1 MTVAGRNGHVS
12 ARPVEVLMTFSFG
25 IEEEYFLVDRETMTV
40 ARRMPDGFFA
50 AAKAALGERVTGE
63 FLQSQ
68 IEIVTAPQTD
78 MAASREELRRL
89 RRTLGEVAHAHGL
102 AILAAGTHPTAVWER
117 SRQSEGERYDTVMDD
132 LQMIGRRNMLC
143 GMHVH
148 VALPD
153 PDQRVDVMMRMLPHL
168 PLFIALST
176 SSPFWRSQAT
186 GLKGYRLAAYD
197 ELPRT
202 GLPELFRTKAAFD
215 AYIDALVQAGVMPDA
230 SYIWWAIRPSLK
242 HPTLELRA
250 PDVCTRV
257 DDAIAI
263 AALYRAVT
271 RRLALNPSQN
281 ADMDAISRAIVV
293 ENKWR
298 AQRYGVRGTF
308 ARLERDGPI
317 AVAEML
323 EHVIAEVTPDA
334 DALDCLDAVLHC
346 RRIVEQGTSADRQL
360 AIYDQFADKPD
371 HALRQVA
378 AWLAETTVR

>member
-1 MTVAGRNGHVS
+1 MS
-12 ARPVEVLMTFSFG
+12 FSFG
-25 IEEEYFLVDRETMTV
+25 IEEEYFLVDSRTMAV
-40 ARRMPDGFFA
+40 ARKMPDGFLA
-50 AAKAALGERVTGE
+50 AAKAALGDRVTGE

-78 MAASREELRRL
+78 IGAAHADLRGLRHRL
-89 RRTLGEVAHAHGL
+89 GAVAHAHGH
-102 AILAAGTHPTAVWER
+102 AIMAAGTHPTAIWER
-117 SRQSEGERYDTVMDD
+117 SRQSAGERYDSVMDD

-148 VALPD
+148 VELPD
-153 PDQRVDVMMRMLPHL
+153 PDQRVDVMTRMLPHM

-176 SSPFWRSQAT
+176 SSPFWRSQPT
-186 GLKGYRLAAYD
+186 GLLGYRLAAYD

-202 GLPELFRTKAAFD
+202 GLPELLKTKQDFD
-215 AYIDALVQAGVMPDA
+215 AYIDALVQASVMPDA
-230 SYIWWAIRPSLK
+230 SYIWWAVRPSLK

-250 PDVCTRV
+250 PDVCTNV

-263 AALYRAVT
+263 TALYRAVT
-271 RRLALNPSQN
+271 RRLTLNPSQN
-281 ADMDAISRAIVV
+281 ADMNAITRAIVV

-317 AVAEML
+317 TVAEML

-334 DALDCLDAVLHC
+334 EALGCLDAMLHC
-346 RRIVEQGTSADRQL
+346 RTIVAQGTSADRQI
-360 AIYDQFADKPD
+360 AIFEQHADNSEEG
-371 HALRQVA
+371 LRKVSE
-378 AWLAETTVR
+378 WLTETTVA

>member
-1 MTVAGRNGHVS
+1 MS
-12 ARPVEVLMTFSFG
+12 FSFG
-25 IEEEYFLVDRETMTV
+25 IEEEYFLVDSATKAV
-40 ARRMPDGFFA
+40 ARKMPDGFFA

-78 MAASREELRRL
+78 TAAAHAELRMMRQ
-89 RRTLGEVAHAHGL
+89 TLGAVANDYGL
-102 AILAAGTHPTAVWER
+102 AIMAAGTHPTAIWER
-117 SRQSEGERYDTVMDD
+117 SRQSVGERYDSVMDD

-148 VALPD
+148 VELPD
-153 PDQRVDVMMRMLPHL
+153 PDERINVMTRMLPHM

-176 SSPFWRSQAT
+176 SSPFWRSQPT
-186 GLKGYRLAAYD
+186 GLLGYRLAAYD

-202 GLPELFRTKAAFD
+202 GLPELFKTKQEFD

-230 SYIWWAIRPSLK
+230 SYIWWTVRPSLK

-250 PDVCTRV
+250 PDVCTRI

-281 ADMDAISRAIVV
+281 ADMNVITRAIAV

-298 AQRYGVRGTF
+298 AQRYGVHGTF
-308 ARLERDGPI
+308 ARTERDGSI
-317 AVAEML
+317 TVAEML
-323 EHVIAEVTPDA
+323 EHVIAEVTRDA
-334 DALDCLDAVLHC
+334 EALGCLDALLHC
-346 RRIVEQGTSADRQL
+346 RTIVQKGTSADRQMT
-360 AIYDQFADKPD
+360 IFEQHADSPEKG
-371 HALRQVA
+371 LRQVSE
-378 AWLAETTVR
+378 WLVEMTVA

>member
-1 MTVAGRNGHVS
+1 MS
-12 ARPVEVLMTFSFG
+12 FSFG
-25 IEEEYFLVDRETMTV
+25 IEEEYFLVDSETGSVT
-40 ARRMPDGFFA
+40 RRMPERFLA

-78 MAASREELRRL
+78 MAAAHEDLRLLRR
-89 RRTLGEVAHAHGL
+89 RLGTIANDHGL
-102 AILAAGTHPTAVWER
+102 AILAAGTHPTAIWER
-117 SRQSEGERYDTVMDD
+117 SRQSHGERYDSVMDD

-148 VALPD
+148 VELPD
-153 PDQRVDVMMRMLPHL
+153 PDDRIDVMTRMLPHL

-176 SSPFWRSQAT
+176 SSPFWRSQPT
-186 GLKGYRLAAYD
+186 GLLGYRLAAYD

-202 GLPELFRTKAAFD
+202 GIPELLRTKAEFD

-230 SYIWWAIRPSLK
+230 SYIWWAVRPSLK

-257 DDAIAI
+257 DDAIAV

-271 RRLALNPSQN
+271 RRLTLNPSQN
-281 ADMDAISRAIVV
+281 RDMNAITRAIVV

-298 AQRYGVRGTF
+298 AQRYGVRGSF

-317 AVAEML
+317 TVAEML
-323 EHVIAEVTPDA
+323 EHVITEVAPDA
-334 DALDCLDAVLHC
+334 KALGCLDAVLHC
-346 RRIVEQGTSADRQL
+346 RRIVERGTSADRQL
-360 AIYDQFADKPD
+360 AIFEQHADNPEL
-371 HALRQVA
+371 ALRRVTE
-378 AWLAETTVR
+378 WLAEATVL

>member
-1 MTVAGRNGHVS
+1 MS
-12 ARPVEVLMTFSFG
+12 YSFG
-25 IEEEYFLVDRETMTV
+25 IEEEYFLVDRNSKAVT
-40 ARRMPDGFFA
+40 RKMPDGFLA
-50 AAKAALGERVTGE
+50 AAKAALGDRVTGE

-68 IEIVTAPQTD
+68 IEIVTTPYTD
-78 MAASREELRRL
+78 MAVARADLHGLRQ
-89 RRTLGEVAHAHGL
+89 TLGTVAHAHGL
-102 AILAAGTHPTAVWER
+102 ALMAAGTHPTAIWER
-117 SRQSEGERYDTVMDD
+117 SRQSVGERYDNVMDD

-148 VALPD
+148 VELPE
-153 PDQRVDVMMRMLPHL
+153 PDARVDVMTRMLPHL

-176 SSPFWRSQAT
+176 SSPFWRSQPT
-186 GLKGYRLAAYD
+186 GLLGYRLAAYD

-202 GLPELFRTKAAFD
+202 GLPELFKTKADFD

-230 SYIWWAIRPSLK
+230 SYIWWAVRPSLK

-271 RRLALNPSQN
+271 RRLFLNPSQN
-281 ADMDAISRAIVV
+281 RDMNAITRAIVL

-298 AQRYGVRGTF
+298 AQRYGVQGSF
-308 ARLERDGPI
+308 ARIERDGSI
-317 AVAEML
+317 SVAEML

-334 DALDCLDAVLHC
+334 EALGCVDAILQC

-360 AIYDQFADKPD
+360 AIFEQYADNPE
-371 HALRQVA
+371 HALRQVSE
-378 AWLAETTVR
+378 WLVETTAQ